1 MGSKLL
7 TLLPVLLEPYIYLI
21 LGFIYMSKKSIY
33 SVSELNQMVQD
44 LLEDAFLPIWVEG
57 EISNFASPSSGHWYF
72 SLKDE
77 KAQVRCAL
85 FNGRQRYKDNQPQNG
100 MQILARAKISLYS
113 ARGEF
118 QLIIDQFEPA
128 GEGALRKAF
137 EQLKTQLAAEGL
149 FEPHHKKLLPKFPG
163 TIGVISSETGA
174 ALRDICIVLKERF
187 PTINIIIYP
196 SLVQGKNASAQIVQQ
211 IKTANQRK
219 ECDVLIL
226 ARGGGSLEDLWPF
239 NEENV
244 ARAIFKSELPLISAI
259 GHETDFT
266 IADFVA
272 DKRAATPTMA
282 AQLASPDGNEYQ
294 QQLDKTYH
302 HLIKTIL
309 YLLKSYQQNL
319 KNLAKRL
326 RHPQQ
331 RLQDSFQNCD
341 ELTQRLNLSIKRQ
354 LHFHEQK
361 LSGLSRTLHAISPL
375 ASLARGY
382 AIVRDA
388 TSKKILRNSK
398 EVKSGQEIITKLAK
412 GELLCEVKAKL

>member
-1 MGSKLL
+1 
-7 TLLPVLLEPYIYLI
+7 
-21 LGFIYMSKKSIY
+21 MSKESIY
-33 SVSELNQMVQD
+33 SVSELNQMVQH

-57 EISNFASPSSGHWYF
+57 EISNFACPSSGHWYF

-77 KAQVRCAL
+77 NAQVRCAL
-85 FNGRQRYKDNQPQNG
+85 FNSRQRYKNNPLKNG
-100 MQILARAKISLYS
+100 MQILARAKISLYPT
-113 ARGEF
+113 RGEF

-137 EQLKTQLAAEGL
+137 DKLKTELAAEGL
-149 FEPHHKKLLPKFPG
+149 FDQQHKKPLPKFPP
-163 TIGVISSETGA
+163 TIGVISSHTGA

-187 PTINIIIYP
+187 PAIGIIIYP

-211 IKTANQRK
+211 IKIANQRK

-244 ARAIFKSELPLISAI
+244 ARAIFKSELPVISAI

-272 DKRAATPTMA
+272 DKRAATPTMG

-294 QQLDKTYH
+294 QQLDKTYQR
-302 HLIKTIL
+302 LINTIQ
-309 YLLKSYQQNL
+309 YLLKSHQQNI

-331 RLQDSFQNCD
+331 QLQDGVQHCD

-354 LHFHEQK
+354 LDMHQQK
-361 LSGLSRTLHAISPL
+361 LSGLSRTLQAISPL

-388 TSKKILRNSK
+388 RSKKILRNSK
-398 EVKSGQEIITKLAK
+398 EVKSGQKIITKLAK
-412 GELLCEVKAKL
+412 GELLCEVKGQL

>member
-1 MGSKLL
+1 
-7 TLLPVLLEPYIYLI
+7 
-21 LGFIYMSKKSIY
+21 MSKESIY
-33 SVSELNQMVQD
+33 SVSELNQMVQA

-57 EISNFASPSSGHWYF
+57 EISNFACPSSGHWYF
-72 SLKDE
+72 SLKDQN
-77 KAQVRCAL
+77 AQVRCAL
-85 FNGRQRYKDNQPQNG
+85 FNGRQRFKDYQPQNG
-100 MQILARAKISLYS
+100 LQILVRAKISLYPT
-113 ARGEF
+113 RGEF

-137 EQLKTQLAAEGL
+137 EQLKTKLAAEGL
-149 FEPHHKKLLPKFPG
+149 FEQDHKKNLPKFPQS
-163 TIGVISSETGA
+163 IGIISSQTGA

-187 PTINIIIYP
+187 PAIKIIIYP
-196 SLVQGKNASAQIVQQ
+196 SLVQGKNASTQIVQQ

-219 ECDVLIL
+219 ECDVLIV

-244 ARAIFKSELPLISAI
+244 ARAIFKSKLPLISAI
-259 GHETDFT
+259 GHETDLT

-282 AQLASPDGNEYQ
+282 AQLASPDGCEYQ
-294 QQLDKTYH
+294 KQLDKTYQRLINIILN
-302 HLIKTIL
+302 LIKNNQ
-309 YLLKSYQQNL
+309 KNL

-331 RLQDSFQNCD
+331 RLQDGFQHCD

-354 LHFHEQK
+354 LDMHQQN
-361 LSGLSRTLHAISPL
+361 LSGLSRTLQAISPL

-388 TSKKILRNSK
+388 TSKKILFTSK
-398 EVKSGQEIITKLAK
+398 EVKSGQEITTKLAQ
-412 GELLCEVKAKL
+412 GELLCEVKALL